1 MCKYGACVW
10 PACEQ
15 VSRCASIA
23 FTCFL
28 NCLAPPS
35 FTATPHNGRITM
47 VFSEWY
53 SKNSK
58 EKGNQCCALQQ
69 QQPPATATTCNS
81 NRLQHQQQRLQPA
94 NP

>member
-15 VSRCASIA
+15 VSRCAFIA

-35 FTATPHNGRITM
+35 FTATPHNGRRR
-47 VFSEWY
+47 
-53 SKNSK
+53 
-58 EKGNQCCALQQ
+58 KGSGPDPQMA
-69 QQPPATATTCNS
+69 PAYYYYVA
-81 NRLQHQQQRLQPA
+81 
-94 NP
+94 